1 MRNKT
6 ITFVLAIMTAGLI
19 SGCVT
24 MAQLNEV
31 RDIARQAQTDAT
43 KAVNSVEAATRAAD
57 QASMK
62 ADQALRAAEETKA
75 CCQRNSDKIDRMFE
89 KSMQK

>member
-6 ITFVLAIMTAGLI
+6 ITLMLAVMMAGLS
-19 SGCVT
+19 SGCATV
-24 MAQLNEV
+24 AQLNEV
-31 RDIARQAQTDAT
+31 RDIARQAQADAAQASNT
-43 KAVNSVEAATRAAD
+43 VESATRAAD
-57 QASMK
+57 QASSK
-62 ADQALRAAEETKA
+62 ADRALQAAEDAKA